1 MPHDNLMYCTVRCA
15 RAPGAAVAASKP
27 NKTSEIALCNF
38 RRPHKL
44 HPPSLRSASC
54 AQKQPLHSIMP
65 SEPSEAGS
73 FEEPTPFE
81 ADGSC
86 IYSSSPP
93 DHEAVLPLPFF
104 QNQVA
109 GHTGVSNEGGSILV
123 PEPGKLAKPVG
134 HGYFAGE
141 DHFYRQLKSYP
152 ALADFCP
159 AYFGTRTFGQRQFVV
174 LEDLTHGMERPL
186 VVDIKVGTCTVAPDA
201 AWTKRITH
209 LAKDRATTTRSLGL
223 RLVGA
228 QTALRRYGKSW
239 GKGLQ
244 PGDMSE
250 ALRMCFSVDG
260 RLCVSA
266 LSAFVPQLQRLAQV
280 LVDGPRWQLVSS
292 SILFV
297 FQADEDPLATA
308 PRGDPPIPPCPSTP
322 PTFSPSATLADA
334 PPPPLPMPPPSA
346 ASPASAAPKPAMRVI
361 DFAHAYPLRCACDAG
376 YLYGLTNLIYLL
388 SDLLHADR
396 LQRHPP
402 LTRTPTDPTSDAPS
416 ELDASTGK
424 LSLHPPPAL
433 TAALPSEVLT
443 LLKEP
448 WGSKRPRGCHLP
460 ECLGV
465 PRSASECLLSAY

>member
-1 MPHDNLMYCTVRCA
+1 MNA
-15 RAPGAAVAASKP
+15 GAADSFLDGRVTVADTKS
-27 NKTSEIALCNF
+27 SEATRSVIADG
-38 RRPHKL
+38 
-44 HPPSLRSASC
+44 SDC
-54 AQKQPLHSIMP
+54 ANRTFSMP

-152 ALADFCP
+152 ALAEFCP

-201 AWTKRITH
+201 KWTKRISH

-250 ALRMCFSVDG
+250 ALRMCFSADG

-280 LVDGPRWQLVSS
+280 LVDGPRWQFVSS

-308 PRGDPPIPPCPSTP
+308 PHSDPPIPPCPSTP
-322 PTFSPSATLADA
+322 LTSSPSATPADA

-346 ASPASAAPKPAMRVI
+346 SPASTAPKPAMRVI

-396 LQRHPP
+396 LERHPP
-402 LTRTPTDPTSDAPS
+402 LMRLPTDPTSDAPS
-416 ELDASTGK
+416 ELDAATGK
-424 LSLHPPPAL
+424 LSLHPPPALTAALPSGVLTAALPSDVL

-448 WGSKRPRGCHLP
+448 WGSKRPRGSP
-460 ECLGV
+460 SGR
-465 PRSASECLLSAY
+465 PPT